1 MNLEA
6 LLKKAETARP
16 LGKPGY
22 GRWKEFYPLY
32 QVLRRRRLSG
42 RDAVEWMVRE
52 GAVEE
57 KEKQKAMQ
65 SLQKQEWLEKQKSN
79 TPTP

>member
-1 MNLEA
+1 MLDLEA
-6 LLKKAETARP
+6 LMKKAETARP

-32 QVLRRRRLSG
+32 QVLRRRGLSG

-57 KEKQKAMQ
+57 KEKQKAIQ
-65 SLQKQEWLEKQKSN
+65 SLQKQEWHDKKRAKQDA
-79 TPTP
+79 